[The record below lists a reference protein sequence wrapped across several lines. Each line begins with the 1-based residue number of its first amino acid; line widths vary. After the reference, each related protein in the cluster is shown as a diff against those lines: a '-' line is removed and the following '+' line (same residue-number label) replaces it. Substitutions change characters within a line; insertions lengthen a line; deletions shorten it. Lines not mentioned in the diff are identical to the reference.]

1 MEAETWNL
9 RELPKKSELVTLYLK
24 QILPELGAWDP
35 YFPWKLPYW
44 IQNSDSEA
52 QILSDVFE
60 NGPRRVPC
68 GSEDDLGSK
77 L

>member
-1 MEAETWNL
+1 MEVETWNL
-9 RELPKKSELVTLYLK
+9 RELPKKSELTTLYLK

-44 IQNSDSEA
+44 IQNRESEA

-60 NGPRRVPC
+60 NGPRKSAMWFRRWPGV
-68 GSEDDLGSK
+68 
-77 L
+77 

>member
-9 RELPKKSELVTLYLK
+9 RELPKNSELTTLYLK

-44 IQNSDSEA
+44 IQNRDSEA

-60 NGPRRVPC
+60 NGPRKSAMWFRKRPGV
-68 GSEDDLGSK
+68 
-77 L
+77 